1 MGSRAAAVLAMR
13 GRASTR
19 ARRRVPGGASAAAR
33 PWAIWMCGPVV
44 LVALLGCGRVSHVNL
59 GEAPTKLTKA
69 EAIAGK
75 APQTLRE
82 ETAPQKAEKAPLS
95 RSEESSTMRPAATD
109 DILADAPAML
119 AREGEVTL
127 LAVPVRPAEVEDR
140 LRGAPTALP
149 QEQEATSPPTVVSS
163 ESPTTASPR
172 EESIEPAPRPASV
185 TFVSTPPGATVVVN
199 GRRLLG
205 NTPLDNR
212 SVPPGSSRVQFQLD
226 DHDPVTV
233 ERRWGSGDVARLEI
247 RLQPRPARLTLL
259 STPPGATVW
268 LNGRRLIEQTP
279 INDLSVPP
287 GPGKIE
293 LYLRGHEPA
302 VVERTWR
309 PNSADRVHVKLL
321 SPSARITFLSMPPG
335 ATVFVNGRA
344 LPGETPIRDIQI
356 PRGNTKIEF
365 RLDGHAPV
373 IAEREWEPGT
383 TDRMA
388 VRLQPLWARVAFV
401 STPSGATVR
410 VGDRVLPGKTPIEN
424 ATIKPGRSTI
434 EFKLDNYRPVTLDR
448 EWRANAADRVE
459 VKLSPLPGRVRFET
473 TTAWERLQI
482 DGNPAAADTEEWRE
496 LPAGPHS
503 VAAYSGDKVAY
514 AEFEV
519 AAGQAATV
527 SLTWRR
533 GKPDSDRYVFLPAAR
548 VVLGLEDYAKE
559 NPPRTSEMPAFWI
572 SRDEVTVNEYRPC
585 VESGACEHPKSGENC
600 NWGLEGRGSHPINCV
615 SATDA
620 EAYASWLSGRDGLP
634 YELPTADQWERAA
647 RGETGRRYPWGD
659 EPPSGQCNS
668 CDRSCPFNH
677 FKERD
682 FDDGWDFTA
691 PVGALEGCR
700 GPEGIFDLVGNVAEW
715 CRAEKPGGSYGVR
728 GGSWGQIGAFLD
740 PAFPSQRAAS
750 ESDPTIGFRL
760 VVTHLPGS

>member
-1 MGSRAAAVLAMR
+1 MR

-19 ARRRVPGGASAAAR
+19 ARTVPGKASSAAR
-33 PWAIWMCGPVV
+33 PGTICVCGPVV
-44 LVALLGCGRVSHVNL
+44 LVALLGCGRVTHVDVR
-59 GEAPTKLTKA
+59 EAPMELPKTETTPG
-69 EAIAGK
+69 EE
-75 APQTLRE
+75 PQTLRE
-82 ETAPQKAEKAPLS
+82 EKALQKVGKAPVS
-95 RSEESSTMRPAATD
+95 RSKENSTTPPAAAS
-109 DILADAPAML
+109 DIPADEQAML
-119 AREGEVTL
+119 AREEEPTL
-127 LAVPVRPAEVEDR
+127 LAPPVRPAEAEDS
-140 LRGAPTALP
+140 LRGAPTVLP
-149 QEQEATSPPTVVSS
+149 QAQETASPRAPTLS
-163 ESPTTASPR
+163 ESPTTASPM

-185 TFVSTPPGATVVVN
+185 TFVSTPPGATVLVN
-199 GRRLLG
+199 GRRLRG
-205 NTPLDNR
+205 QTPLENR
-212 SVPPGSSRVQFQLD
+212 SVPPGSSKVQFQLD
-226 DHDPVTV
+226 DHEPATV
-233 ERRWGSGDVARLEI
+233 ERRWGSGEVARLEI
-247 RLQPRPARLTLL
+247 RLQPRRARLTLL

-287 GPGKIE
+287 GPGRIE
-293 LYLRGHEPA
+293 IYLSGHEPA

-321 SPSARITFLSMPPG
+321 SPSARITFLSMPAG
-335 ATVFVNGRA
+335 ATVSVNGRA
-344 LPGETPIRDIQI
+344 LPGKTPIRDVEIR
-356 PRGNTKIEF
+356 PGTATIEF

-373 IAEREWEPGT
+373 IAEREWEAGA

-388 VRLQPLWARVAFV
+388 VRLQSLWARVEFV

-410 VGDRVLPGKTPIEN
+410 VGGRVLPGRTPIED
-424 ATIKPGRSTI
+424 TMIKPGRSTI
-434 EFKLDNYRPVTLDR
+434 EFQLDNHEPVILER

-459 VKLSPLPGRVRFET
+459 VKLRPLAGRVRFET
-473 TTAWERLQI
+473 ATAWERLQI
-482 DGNPAAADTEEWRE
+482 DGNPAVMSPEEWRE
-496 LPAGPHS
+496 LPAGQHS
-503 VAAYSGDKVAY
+503 VAAYSGDNVAY

-533 GKPDSDRYVFLPAAR
+533 GKPDPDRYVFLPAAR

-559 NPPRTSEMPAFWI
+559 NPPRTSEMPALWI
-572 SRDEVTVNEYRPC
+572 SRAEVTVDEYRPC
-585 VESGACEHPKSGENC
+585 VESGKCENPKSGENC
-600 NWGLEGRGSHPINCV
+600 NWGFEGRGSHPINCI

-620 EAYASWLSGRDGLP
+620 EAYASWLSDRDGLP

-647 RGETGRRYPWGD
+647 RGATGRRYPWGD
-659 EPPSGQCNS
+659 EAPSGQCNS

-677 FKERD
+677 FKDRD

-700 GPEGIFDLVGNVAEW
+700 GPEGVVDLVGNVAEW
-715 CRAEKPGGSYGVR
+715 CRAEKPGGGYGVR

-740 PAFPSQRAAS
+740 PSFPSERPAS

-760 VVTHLPGS
+760 VVTHLQGS